1 MKPALLGLT
10 LGLLAYTAWLIAYS
24 PGVARAIVD
33 SRVTPKYRNI
43 PDRSVK

>member
-24 PGVARAIVD
+24 PGVARAVVD
-33 SRVTPKYRNI
+33 PRYLPRHLTKA
-43 PDRSVK
+43 